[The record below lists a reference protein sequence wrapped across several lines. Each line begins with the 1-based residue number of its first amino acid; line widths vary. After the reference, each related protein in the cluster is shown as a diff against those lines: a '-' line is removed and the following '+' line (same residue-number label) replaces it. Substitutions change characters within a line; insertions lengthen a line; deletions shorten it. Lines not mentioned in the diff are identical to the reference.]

1 MYRYGRMSMSALP
14 PERLLPLVNVNQVN
28 NSIVSKSFLLQSSAE
43 QYTHYVYIYIFMTSH
58 IIYYTWKM

>member
-43 QYTHYVYIYIFMTSH
+43 QYTHYVYIYI
-58 IIYYTWKM
+58 YD